1 MVEFRYFGTTQIKIS
16 FT

>member
-1 MVEFRYFGTTQIKIS
+1 MAKFKYFGTTQIKIS